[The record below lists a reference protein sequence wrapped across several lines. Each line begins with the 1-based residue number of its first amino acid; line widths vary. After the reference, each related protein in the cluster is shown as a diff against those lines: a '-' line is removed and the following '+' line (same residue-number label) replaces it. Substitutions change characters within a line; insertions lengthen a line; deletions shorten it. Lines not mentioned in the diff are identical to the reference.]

1 MTELWP
7 RISVGSLVEVGEASL
22 QTGPFGTQLSASEY
36 VPEGIPVI
44 NVRNVGFGDVRADDL
59 EYISEGK
66 AEQLH
71 HHVLRAGDIV
81 FGRKGAVERHALI
94 NADQDGWIQ
103 GSDCLRLRL
112 RSSRFNVRFASF
124 YLRTKGHQDWMQAL
138 CAFGATMSSLNQDI
152 VNRIQLPCPPR
163 VVQDKIAAVLAAYD
177 DLIANN
183 QRRIA
188 LLESMAEE
196 IYREWFVRLRFPQHA
211 RLKGNELMPPGWSRQ
226 PIGELAVLIKRGISP
241 DYADQSEHQ
250 VINQKCIRGGRLSM
264 AEARPHAS
272 VVPDDKLLR
281 FGDVLINSTGVGTLG
296 RAAVFDMDVGGVTCD
311 SHVTILRP
319 KDVAHSGEFLAYT
332 IQLLQT
338 YFESM
343 ASGSTGQAELSR
355 ELISRTKVLVPTQDL
370 LKRFSEAAAPV
381 RRQRRLFLDQNEKLS
396 ALRDQLL
403 PRLISGKLL
412 VDALDIKF
420 PPSMQ
425 PRSEKTAQATSI
437 KRGLVHSG

>member
-7 RISVGSLVEVGEASL
+7 RISVGSLVRAREASL

-59 EYISEGK
+59 EYVSEGK

-71 HHVLRAGDIV
+71 HHVLRVGDIV

-94 NADQDGWIQ
+94 GAAQDGWVQ

-112 RSSRFNVRFASF
+112 QSPRFNVRFVSF

-138 CAFGATMSSLNQDI
+138 CSFGATMSSLNQDI
-152 VNRIQLPCPPR
+152 VNRIELPCPPR
-163 VVQDKIAAVLAAYD
+163 PVQDRIAAVLATYD

-183 QRRIA
+183 RRRVA

-196 IYREWFVRLRFPQHA
+196 IYREWFVRLRFPHHA
-211 RLKGNELMPPGWSRQ
+211 TLKGDELTPPGWSRQ
-226 PIGELAVLIKRGISP
+226 PIGELAALIKRGVSP
-241 DYADQSEHQ
+241 DYAERSEHQ

-264 AEARPHAS
+264 AEARPHTS
-272 VVPDDKLLR
+272 VVPGEKLLR
-281 FGDVLINSTGVGTLG
+281 FGDILINSTGIGTLG
-296 RAAVFDMDVGGVTCD
+296 RAAVFDMAADGVTCD

-343 ASGSTGQAELSR
+343 AAGSTGQVELSR
-355 ELISRTKVLVPTQDL
+355 ELISRTKVLVPASDL
-370 LKRFSEAAAPV
+370 LKRFSEAAAPI
-381 RRQRRLFLDQNEKLS
+381 RKQRRLLLDQNEKLS

-403 PRLISGKLL
+403 PRLISGKLRI
-412 VDALDIKF
+412 DALDIQS

-425 PRSEKTAQATSI
+425 PPPAEAAPREPINS
-437 KRGLVHSG
+437 